1 MQKAKAVNKTLRVS
15 PTKARLAA
23 GLIRGMQVDLALAQL
38 MVSPLKA
45 SRMLIKTLTS
55 AVSNAENTLDISR
68 EKLSVIEVRIDEG
81 PRLKRAKARSKGGR
95 SPILKRTSHFTV
107 VVGS

>member
-1 MQKAKAVNKTLRVS
+1 MQKAKAVNKMLRVS
-15 PTKARLAA
+15 PSKARLAA
-23 GLIRGMQVDLALAQL
+23 GLIRGLQVDAAMAQL

-45 SRMLIKTLTS
+45 ARMLSKTLAS
-55 AVSNAENTLDISR
+55 AISNAENTLEVSR
-68 EKLSVIEVRIDEG
+68 ETLSVMEVRVDEG
-81 PRLKRAKARSKGGR
+81 PRFKRAKARSKGGR